1 MADTRGAFLG
11 AGKIYLADVETPDNL
26 IHIGNC
32 SSLDYEAKSQE
43 IDLQDY
49 TTPGGGL
56 DASVQRVSAVNIS
69 YNARHFNKSNISRA
83 LYGTATDVAAGTVA
97 KETHT
102 AYPGAMIALKY
113 PGATSVVVKKSDAPS
128 TIYELD
134 TDYIINAAG
143 YPEIIEGGAIAAAT
157 EVDVAYSYGAHADI
171 QTLTASGKRFR
182 MVFIGL
188 NEARSGKAV
197 VIEAFKV
204 SHSPAS
210 LSMIGDDF
218 GGMEFSAKIEKDTT
232 VVGTGLSQ
240 FMTIKDAD

>member
-1 MADTRGAFLG
+1 MADPRGAYLG
-11 AGKIYLADVETPDNL
+11 SGKIYLADVSTPENL
-26 IHIGNC
+26 IFIGNC
-32 SSLDYEAKSQE
+32 SSLDYEAETQE
-43 IDLQDY
+43 IELQDY
-49 TTPGGGL
+49 STPGGGL

-69 YNARHFNKSNISRA
+69 YNARHFNKANIARA
-83 LYGTATDVAAGTVA
+83 LYGTATSVVAGTVA

-113 PGATSVVVKKSDAPS
+113 PGATDVVIKTTDTVPV
-128 TIYELD
+128 TLELD

-143 YPEIIEGGAIAAAT
+143 YPEVIEGGAITAAT
-157 EVDVAYSYGAHADI
+157 EVDIAYSYGAHADI

-188 NEARSGKAV
+188 NEARSGKPV

-210 LSMIGDDF
+210 LGLIGDDF
-218 GGMEFSAKIEKDTT
+218 GGMEFSAKVEKDAT

-240 FMTIKDAD
+240 FMTIKDVD